1 MQSIHPYRLSPGDTI
16 GIVSPSGPVAAFCP
30 RRLKRGIEELEK
42 RGFRVKLGKHVSER
56 RKYVAGTIEQRLED
70 LHAMFADSEVKAVIS
85 TIGGLNANQLLDGI
99 DYDLIKANP
108 KIFMGFSDITV
119 LLNAVH
125 AKTGLTTYLGPALL
139 PQFGEFGGTL
149 PFTWSYME
157 KIFMGTDDVRI
168 EASKEWTDELTMWD
182 KEDDRPRVMKPNP
195 GIRTLKPGNC
205 FGRIVGGNVGAF
217 LLLAG
222 TPYMPDLEGKI
233 LLAEEDEVET
243 PSSVDRLFTHLRAI
257 GTFGKISGLLVGR
270 FHSKVGFTEENSVDD
285 IILTA
290 TRGYDFPILTDL
302 DFGHTDPMITF
313 PIGGQ
318 CSVDASSKQV
328 VLSDFIQ

>member
-1 MQSIHPYRLSPGDTI
+1 MHSIHPHRLQPGDTI

-30 RRLKRGIEELEK
+30 RRLKRGVEELEK
-42 RGFRVKLGKHVSER
+42 HGFRVKLGKHVSER
-56 RKYVAGTIEQRLED
+56 KKYVAGTIEQRLED
-70 LHAMFADSEVKAVIS
+70 LHAMFADKEVKAVVS

-99 DYDLIKANP
+99 DYKLIKANP

-149 PFTWSYME
+149 PFTWSFME
-157 KIFMGTDDVRI
+157 KVVMGSDDVHI

-195 GIRTLKPGNC
+195 GISVLKTGTAS
-205 FGRIVGGNVGAF
+205 GRLVGGNIGTL

-222 TPYMPDLEGKI
+222 TEYMPDLEGAI
-233 LLAEEDEVET
+233 LIAEEDEVET
-243 PSSVDRLFTHLRAI
+243 PSSIDRLFTHLRSI
-257 GTFGKISGLLVGR
+257 GAFSKINGMLVGR
-270 FHSKVGFTEENSVDD
+270 FNSKVGFTPENLVDD

-290 TRGYDFPILTDL
+290 TRGYDFPVLTGL
-302 DFGHTDPMITF
+302 DFSHTDPMVTM

-318 CSVDASSKQV
+318 CAMDASSKEV
-328 VLSDFIQ
+328 VLSDFIA